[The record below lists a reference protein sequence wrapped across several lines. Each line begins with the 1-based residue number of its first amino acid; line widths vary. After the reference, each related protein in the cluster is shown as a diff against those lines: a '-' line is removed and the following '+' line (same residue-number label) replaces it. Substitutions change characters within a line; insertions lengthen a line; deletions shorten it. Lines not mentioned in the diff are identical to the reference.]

1 MIRRFQ
7 RLSLERQLFLSFF
20 SLCAALL
27 LLFTGI
33 TLWLDISRQ
42 RHAMDGVISN
52 TAAYVTS
59 LRPVADM
66 LEQGYP
72 DPQVRQELDAMSQ
85 TLSGLDVI
93 LVCDT
98 SGIRH

>member
-20 SLCAALL
+20 SLCTVLL
-27 LLFTGI
+27 LLFTGT

-42 RHAMDGVISN
+42 RQALDSTISN
-52 TAAYVTS
+52 TAAYVAS

-72 DPQVRQELDAMSQ
+72 DPQVR
-85 TLSGLDVI
+85 
-93 LVCDT
+93 
-98 SGIRH
+98 

>member
-1 MIRRFQ
+1 MIQRFQ
-7 RLSLERQLFLSFF
+7 RLTLERQLFVSFF

-42 RHAMDGVISN
+42 RHSMDGVISN
-52 TAAYVTS
+52 TAAYVAS

-66 LEQGYP
+66 LEQGWTP
-72 DPQVRQELDAMSQ
+72 
-85 TLSGLDVI
+85 
-93 LVCDT
+93 
-98 SGIRH
+98 